1 MFGEV
6 GDVECVVR
14 WAMLN
19 VVGGE
24 VGDVECVVGWARLCG
39 WRALEGQH

>member
-1 MFGEV
+1 MWW
-6 GDVECVVR
+6 VVR
-14 WAMLN
+14 WARLN

-39 WRALEGQH
+39 WRALEGRH